1 MEYNNASTDTNW
13 NIHTQNEILFLLRI
27 QVSLVNITGS
37 IYDHEE
43 SGLKGH
49 FPRGHEQGL
58 SPITI

>member
-1 MEYNNASTDTNW
+1 MKYNNASTDNNW
-13 NIHTQNEILFLLRI
+13 KIYTQNEILFLFRN

-37 IYDHEE
+37 SYDHEE